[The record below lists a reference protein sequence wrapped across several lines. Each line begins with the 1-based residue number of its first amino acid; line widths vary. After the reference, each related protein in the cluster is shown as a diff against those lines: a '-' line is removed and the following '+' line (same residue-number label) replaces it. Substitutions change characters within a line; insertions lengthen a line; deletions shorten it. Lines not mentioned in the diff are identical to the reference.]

1 MGGEILSQKGTCKK
15 KVREMSF
22 RMQKRYIPLY
32 MEFLRAHARSF
43 LIIEKTDVEDGISS
57 ASTVF

>member
-1 MGGEILSQKGTCKK
+1 
-15 KVREMSF
+15 
-22 RMQKRYIPLY
+22 MQKRYIPLE

-57 ASTVF
+57 ASTVFF